1 MKALDTLHEI
11 SRKLSPLNIEN
22 PAREAEILLH
32 QGLNMDLVEMYRDNP
47 EINND
52 QTALIE
58 DMIRRRAVH
67 EPLQYITGHTD
78 FMGLEISVG
87 QGVLIPRPETEL
99 MAEHATKMFQCSNVP
114 MFECEENGK
123 QKTNNENQITILDLC
138 TGSGCLALALA
149 KNFPE
154 SQVTGI
160 DISETALEYA
170 AKNADVN
177 EINNVEFMKGHLFD
191 PLGQNRKFDLII
203 SNPPYI
209 RRGEIR
215 DLQPEI
221 RDWEPLNALDGGE
234 DGLDF
239 YREIIPAARE
249 YLKKNATLMF
259 EVGFDGA
266 DDVAVIFKNTGY
278 HEIQITKDY
287 SEIKR
292 IVYAQW
298 TR

>member
-1 MKALDTLHEI
+1 MKALETLQEI
-11 SRKLSPLNIEN
+11 SKKLSPLNIEN

-32 QGLNMDLVEMYRDNP
+32 QGLNMDLVAMYRDNP

-58 DMIRRRAVH
+58 KMIDRRAGR

-99 MAEHATKMFQCSNVP
+99 MAELAINILRSTSDDRRP
-114 MFECEENGK
+114 
-123 QKTNNENQITILDLC
+123 TILDLC
-138 TGSGCLALALA
+138 TGSGCLALSLA
-149 KNFPE
+149 KNFPA
-154 SQVTGI
+154 SKVCGI

-170 AKNADVN
+170 MKNSETN
-177 EINNVEFMKGHLFD
+177 EIMNVEFMKGHLFD
-191 PLGQNRKFDLII
+191 PLEQNEKFDLII

-209 RRGEIR
+209 RKDDIR

-249 YLKKNATLMF
+249 HLKKDATLMF
-259 EVGFDGA
+259 EVGHDEADQVGA
-266 DDVAVIFKNTGY
+266 IFEDAEY
-278 HEIQITKDY
+278 DHIQITKDY
-287 SEIKR
+287 SGIKR
-292 IVYAQW
+292 IVHAQW

>member
-1 MKALDTLHEI
+1 
-11 SRKLSPLNIEN
+11 
-22 PAREAEILLH
+22 
-32 QGLNMDLVEMYRDNP
+32 
-47 EINND
+47 
-52 QTALIE
+52 
-58 DMIRRRAVH
+58 

-78 FMGLEISVG
+78 FMGLKISVG

-99 MAEHATKMFQCSNVP
+99 MAETAIQKCNSNRL
-114 MFECEENGK
+114 N
-123 QKTNNENQITILDLC
+123 ILDLC

-149 KNFPE
+149 KNFQE

-160 DISETALEYA
+160 DISETALVYA
-170 AKNADVN
+170 KKNAEAN
-177 EINNVEFMKGHLFD
+177 EIGNVEFMKGHLFD
-191 PLGQNRKFDLII
+191 PLGQNSLFDLII

-209 RRGEIR
+209 RREEIKG
-215 DLQPEI
+215 LQPEVSK
-221 RDWEPLNALDGGE
+221 WEPLNALDGGE

-249 YLKKNATLMF
+249 YLKDNGTLMF
-259 EVGFDGA
+259 EVGFDSA
-266 DDVAVIFKNTGY
+266 DEVAGIFKDFGY

-292 IVYAQW
+292 IVFAQW

>member
-1 MKALDTLHEI
+1 MKPIFNMRALEKLQEI
-11 SRKLSPLNIEN
+11 SIKLSPLTIEN
-22 PAREAEILLH
+22 PAREAEMLLQ

-47 EINND
+47 EINNK
-52 QTALIE
+52 QTVLIKK
-58 DMIRRRAVH
+58 MIDRRAGR
-67 EPLQYITGHTD
+67 EPLQYIIGHTD
-78 FMGLEISVG
+78 FLGLNISVG

-99 MAEHATKMFQCSNVP
+99 MAEQAIQKLGSGEAGKCVS
-114 MFECEENGK
+114 EEL
-123 QKTNNENQITILDLC
+123 TILDLC

-149 KNFPE
+149 KNFPD
-154 SQVTGI
+154 SQVYGV
-160 DISETALEYA
+160 DISEAALEYA
-170 AKNADVN
+170 TKNAEAND
-177 EINNVEFMKGHLFD
+177 IKNVEFMKGHLFS
-191 PLGQNRKFDLII
+191 PLRQNRAFDLII

-209 RRGEIR
+209 RKNDIG

-221 RDWEPLNALDGGE
+221 REWEPLNALDGGE

-249 YLKKNATLMF
+249 YLKENATLMF

-266 DDVAVIFKNTGY
+266 DNVAGIFKDAGY
-278 HEIQITKDY
+278 HEIQIIKDY
-287 SEIKR
+287 SRIKR

>member
-1 MKALDTLHEI
+1 MRALEKLQEI
-11 SRKLSPLNIEN
+11 SIKLSPLTIEN
-22 PAREAEILLH
+22 PAREAEMLLQ

-47 EINND
+47 EINNK
-52 QTALIE
+52 QTVLIKK
-58 DMIRRRAVH
+58 MIDRRAGR
-67 EPLQYITGHTD
+67 EPLQYIIGHTD
-78 FMGLEISVG
+78 FLGLNISVG

-99 MAEHATKMFQCSNVP
+99 MAEQAIQKLGSGEAGKCVS
-114 MFECEENGK
+114 EEL
-123 QKTNNENQITILDLC
+123 TILDLC

-149 KNFPE
+149 KNFPD
-154 SQVTGI
+154 SQVYGV
-160 DISETALEYA
+160 DISEAALEYA
-170 AKNADVN
+170 TKNAEAND
-177 EINNVEFMKGHLFD
+177 IKNVEFMKGHLFS
-191 PLGQNRKFDLII
+191 PLRQNRAFDLII

-209 RRGEIR
+209 RKNDIG

-221 RDWEPLNALDGGE
+221 REWEPLNALDGGE

-249 YLKKNATLMF
+249 YLKENATLMF

-266 DDVAVIFKNTGY
+266 DNVAGIFKDAGY
-278 HEIQITKDY
+278 HEIQIIKDY
-287 SEIKR
+287 SRIKR